1 MYSSGVNLFST
12 PNPSYGLHLVASE
25 VFLPI
30 KEFFV
35 VVVAFSIL
43 VLVVT
48 FIIRIVDTGIV
59 DIGIVDTGILLFL
72 LLITQYT
79 SNDSKLN

>member
-1 MYSSGVNLFST
+1 M
-12 PNPSYGLHLVASE
+12 
-25 VFLPI
+25 PI